1 MKEIDAAAPAPVQD
15 AARPPGEPVIVA
27 QGLRREF
34 GREVAL
40 DHLDL
45 TVARGTIYGFIGP
58 SGSGKTTAVRL
69 LAGIDVPTQGEA
81 EVLGTPTRRF
91 DGTLRSRIGYLP
103 QNAVQFPNLTVDA
116 NLRFT
121 ASLYGMR
128 LRGRRRAIKQA
139 LTRTELYDHR
149 HKSVRKLSGGMARRL
164 ALSAALLHDP
174 DVLFLDEPTAGVD
187 PVLRRKLWDH
197 FEELRQAGRTLF
209 VTTQY
214 VGEATYCDRVGVLA
228 EGRLIAEG
236 TPAELRR
243 RAMGGDVVDF
253 RPWGGFEGNLVA
265 RLCDLPGVHDVQ
277 TIGGATLRIV
287 VDDAAR
293 RMPEIHEWCRSL
305 DIGVESLQE
314 VSPPFDDVFASLMQR
329 HEVPMAAAE
338 AGR

>member
-1 MKEIDAAAPAPVQD
+1 MKEIDAVAPPPAQD

-45 TVARGTIYGFIGP
+45 SVARGTIYGFIGP

-69 LAGIDVPTQGEA
+69 LAGIDVPTQGEVT
-81 EVLGTPTRRF
+81 VLGTPTGRF
-91 DGTLRSRIGYLP
+91 DGDLRARIGYLP
-103 QNAVQFPNLTVDA
+103 QNVVQFPNLTVDA

-128 LRGRRRAIKQA
+128 LRGRRRAIKQV

-174 DVLFLDEPTAGVD
+174 EILFLDEPTAGVD
-187 PVLRRKLWDH
+187 PVLRRKLWNH

-253 RPWGGFEGNLVA
+253 RPSEGYDGSLVA
-265 RLCDLPGVHDVQ
+265 RLCDVPGVHDVQ
-277 TIGGATLRIV
+277 TVGGSVLRMV
-287 VDDAAR
+287 VDDASR
-293 RMPEIHEWCRSL
+293 RLPEIHEWCRSNN
-305 DIGVESLQE
+305 IGVESLQE
-314 VSPPFDDVFASLMQR
+314 VSPPFDDVFAALMQR
-329 HEVPMAAAE
+329 DPDPATAPGAA
-338 AGR
+338 R